1 MSLIARALKARFK
14 SLRKAVQG
22 LTWLVRTQANA
33 RLHLIATLIVT
44 ITGLAIKL
52 TTEQW
57 GLLILALTLVWIAE
71 AINTALENIA
81 DALYP
86 AHHPMIGRAKDIA
99 AAGVL
104 LSAIGAVLIGILV
117 LIERFA

>member
-1 MSLIARALKARFK
+1 MSLTARALRARFR
-14 SLRKAVQG
+14 SLLKAIQG
-22 LTWLVRTQANA
+22 LTWLIRTQANA
-33 RLHLIATLIVT
+33 RLHLAATLVVS

-57 GLLILALTLVWIAE
+57 GLLILAITLVWIAE
-71 AINTALENIA
+71 AINTALENMA

-86 AHHPMIGRAKDIA
+86 AHHPMIGRAKDVA

-104 LSAIGAVLIGILV
+104 LSAIGAVLIGVLI